1 MGETV
6 IIVRPGDCVKMPASM
21 RAIEIEKPGGP
32 EVLRAAERPRPEPKP
47 HEILVKVAA
56 AGVNRPDV
64 LQRQGLY
71 PVPPGASDLPGL
83 EIAGEVVACGS
94 AVSAW
99 KPGDR
104 VCALTHGG
112 GYAEYCVTP
121 EVQALPVPK
130 GASMVEAA
138 SLPETFFT
146 VWSNVYDRG
155 RLAPGESLLVQ
166 GGSSGIGVTAIQM
179 AKAMGNRVF
188 ATAGSEEK
196 CAACVSLG
204 ADAAFNYKTQDFVA
218 GVREATGGKG
228 VDVILDMAAGDFVP
242 RELKALA
249 DEGRLVF
256 IAFLRGPKTELD
268 VNELM
273 RRRLTLTGSTLRP
286 RPVAFKGAVA
296 ASLRQRVWP
305 LIEAGKIKPVIY
317 KTFKLEQA
325 AEAHR
330 LMESSTHIGKLVLTL

>member
-1 MGETV
+1 M
-6 IIVRPGDCVKMPASM
+6 RPFM
-21 RAIEIEKPGGP
+21 RAVEIEKPGGP
-32 EVLRAAERPRPEPKP
+32 EVLRPAERPRPEPKP

-64 LQRQGLY
+64 LQRMGLY
-71 PVPPGASDLPGL
+71 PVPPDASDLPGL
-83 EIAGEVVACGS
+83 EIAGEVVACG
-94 AVSAW
+94 AGVTLW
-99 KPGDR
+99 RPGDQ

-130 GASMVEAA
+130 GLSMAQAA
-138 SLPETFFT
+138 SLPETCFT

-155 RLAPGESLLVQ
+155 RLAGGESLLVQ
-166 GGSSGIGVTAIQM
+166 GGTSGIGVTAIQM
-179 AKAMGNRVF
+179 AKATGNRVF
-188 ATAGSEEK
+188 ATAGSDEK
-196 CAACVSLG
+196 CAACVRLG
-204 ADAAFNYKTQDFVA
+204 AEAAYNYKTQDFTA
-218 GVREATGGKG
+218 GVKAATGGKG

-242 RELKALA
+242 KELKALA
-249 DEGRLVF
+249 DDGRLVF

-268 VNELM
+268 VNEVM

-286 RPVAFKGAVA
+286 RPVAFKGAIA
-296 ASLRQRVWP
+296 AKLRSRIWP
-305 LIEAGKIKPVIY
+305 LIEDGKIKPVIY

-330 LMESSTHIGKLVLTL
+330 LMESNAHIGKLVLTL